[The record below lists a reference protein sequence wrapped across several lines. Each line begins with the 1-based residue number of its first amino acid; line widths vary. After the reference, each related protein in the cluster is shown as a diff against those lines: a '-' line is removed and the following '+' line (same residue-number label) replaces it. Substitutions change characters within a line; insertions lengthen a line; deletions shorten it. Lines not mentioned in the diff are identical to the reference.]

1 MSYHYLFKFTIS
13 GDTGTGKTNILNMF
27 TDNRFI
33 NTHEI
38 TIGVEFGAK
47 IIQIN
52 NLSIKI
58 QIWDTVIIIQ
68 AGQESFRSITRSYF
82 RGAAAFILVFDLTKR
97 STFENLSYW
106 LDEVK
111 NNSNANSSIII
122 VGNKS
127 DLTEQRE
134 VTTDEACSFCNN
146 QNVVYIETSAKNNI
160 NIERAFHTSVEII
173 LDKIRSGVFE
183 NKYEECGIKKGQLLS
198 QNK

>member
-58 QIWDTVIIIQ
+58 QIWDTVIII
-68 AGQESFRSITRSYF
+68 
-82 RGAAAFILVFDLTKR
+82 
-97 STFENLSYW
+97 
-106 LDEVK
+106 
-111 NNSNANSSIII
+111 
-122 VGNKS
+122 
-127 DLTEQRE
+127 
-134 VTTDEACSFCNN
+134 
-146 QNVVYIETSAKNNI
+146 
-160 NIERAFHTSVEII
+160 
-173 LDKIRSGVFE
+173 
-183 NKYEECGIKKGQLLS
+183 
-198 QNK
+198 